1 MNYLMPKKKNGT
13 PLKEM
18 LGTFPPSFFYLP
30 SAVQSKSIPLFPG
43 SPHPRITNFLIILEK
58 EIPRNTK
65 FGEILHSILL
75 PLKNHVYFK
84 GNLIH
89 MLLIHLHLNH

>member
-1 MNYLMPKKKNGT
+1 MNYSMPKKKNGT
-13 PLKEM
+13 PLKET
-18 LGTFPPSFFYLP
+18 LGTFPPSFYLP
-30 SAVQSKSIPLFPG
+30 TAVQSKSIPLFPG
-43 SPHPRITNFLIILEK
+43 SPPITNFLIILEK

-75 PLKNHVYFK
+75 PLKNHVYFQ